1 MHLDYDRKLILK
13 NGEEYYGFSF
23 GDSTDRIVEIVF
35 NTSMA
40 GYQEILSDP
49 SYTDQGVV
57 MTYPLIGNYGMADD
71 DYETQTPTIGAMIV
85 REYNDFPSNF
95 RSTSTLDAVMKR
107 YQIPGI
113 HGVDTRRLTRTIRS
127 GGSQQGLLT
136 RADLPLEDGIRALAH
151 AEIPR
156 DAVSRVSCDTPWI
169 SSCTEPRFHVVAI
182 DCGVKQNIVRSLN
195 ARGCK
200 VTVVPW
206 NTSAV
211 EIQRLCPDGIFLSNG
226 PGNPTDVPEVIQA
239 VKRLRGKYP
248 IFGICLGHQII
259 SLAYGAKTYKLK
271 FGHRGGNHPVRN
283 LETGKIE
290 ITSQN
295 HSYAVDTDSLSGTKL
310 TVTHLNLLDSTVE
323 GVKCEEDRVFSVQY
337 HPESAPGPQDSA
349 YLFDRFISMMEKGK
363 RHA

>member
-127 GGSQQGLLT
+127 GGSQQALLT
-136 RADLPLEDGIRALAH
+136 RADLPLEDGIKALVH
-151 AEIPR
+151 TEIPQ
-156 DAVSRVSCDTPWI
+156 DAVSRVSCDTPWT
-169 SSCTEPRFHVVAI
+169 SPCAEPRFHVVAI
-182 DCGVKQNIVRSLN
+182 DCGMKQNIVRSLN